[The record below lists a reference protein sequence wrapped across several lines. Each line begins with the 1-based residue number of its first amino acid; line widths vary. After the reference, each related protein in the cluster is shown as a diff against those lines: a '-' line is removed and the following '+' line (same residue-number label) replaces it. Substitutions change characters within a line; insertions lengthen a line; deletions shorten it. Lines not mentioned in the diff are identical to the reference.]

1 MKALNSIYMY
11 IHVLFVSIISAPPH
25 THPLPSPQ
33 PPPHHHVN
41 AHTHMTYI
49 KKNALTCQRTSWL
62 CCSVVENLK
71 STKKT
76 YSRSFVI
83 VFCFF
88 FLRLK
93 LKFRISFQK
102 CPVLENHKWIDI
114 YPSCLNLG
122 KACLTTWKNS
132 DCAPASPHFPQ
143 T

>member
-1 MKALNSIYMY
+1 MKALNFIYMY

-41 AHTHMTYI
+41 AYTHIMTYF
-49 KKNALTCQRTSWL
+49 KKNALTSQRTSWL
-62 CCSVVENLK
+62 CCSVLENLK

-83 VFCFF
+83 VFFF

-114 YPSCLNLG
+114 YPSFLNLG